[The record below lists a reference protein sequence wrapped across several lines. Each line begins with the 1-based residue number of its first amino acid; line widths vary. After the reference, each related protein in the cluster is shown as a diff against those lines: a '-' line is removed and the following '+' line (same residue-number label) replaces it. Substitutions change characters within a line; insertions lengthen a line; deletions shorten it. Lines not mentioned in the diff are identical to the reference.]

1 MSHIALPGEKIRLY
15 FNTDATDLSGITVT
29 GIEFNDNGSSA
40 SNNTGYE
47 PNNVTTNVNS
57 GSTTGHYIEYEV
69 DDSSN
74 DMGFP
79 VFKFKLEDTAGNESS
94 VITKTGP
101 TTLALSVQARQ
112 WLHPADN
119 NTEFQVRL
127 IEVDDLTQD
136 YGEVQFDLSY
146 NKTSDFYQLYD
157 INKIVFNA
165 DKDISYN
172 STGLKRTPTWY
183 NEFFWTIDT
192 AKNND
197 YTMTDT
203 TSNNLFDSN
212 GDYSIKSSAFNNDDS
227 DGKKHEGSSAATDF
241 PGIGGGD
248 KFIEVEL
255 HYDIDSTTA
264 AVYRRIFEQ
273 KDSNGNL
280 TGTSFTMQSEHLG
293 EGDTPPTKAYTSVR
307 SMGAAQGVNRYNN
320 NYVNTNDNWA
330 DKEDDP
336 YLMALH
342 NFSQKTNANNE
353 PIKSFKLNADYSTV
367 SAKYKFP
374 TYLWGSVLKGKIDD
388 SNGWTQCEAWN
399 GAGDWPVRRY
409 DVSKNIL
416 EYDIKG
422 YYIKAQENNNFDET
436 ILTYNNGTLPPGAN
450 PNIKQLIDVNDITA
464 YSQTAKLY
472 NDDPFIQQNGATQR
486 KYPEMINYIH
496 RFKMDEMNG
505 TSDNLVKYGI
515 SGEKIDWQ
523 ITPVNEHDFGKIDLA
538 SDGTGSLSWNSAS
551 EYAAHG
557 DNVKQGYI
565 PRLPFNDTNL
575 QNPEF
580 INKSGGT
587 NKSTT
592 ADEFQST
599 YDSSGNF
606 DVSFNYWEE
615 GKQLYFPSENYD
627 VSYNSAGSI
636 PESKSYFVNKFKFH
650 TDISGATTAFTS
662 SINLDMRMMAV
673 DTGNPFLGA
682 YNVLYIHN
690 DTSDFATGGTN
701 GFISSSL
708 EVNNV
713 SQYPNKLEVYEGITY
728 IFDVS
733 DSTNSAYEINF
744 STSTPSSVN
753 TSYTSIGSS
762 SITRNGDPGTSGAT
776 VTIVAPSSTMY
787 IYDSSNNGLSTPAD
801 GFGGPLMDQLFN
813 QGEESGGWTNM
824 GTFSGTGSYGI
835 SSVEPVGDYRIK
847 DISWNETYNGI
858 MGNGDTN
865 DISFNVTD
873 LSNNRYYK
881 YYYTITNTL
890 CKTDASGVRFP
901 QTGYNS
907 VLTNPANPTA
917 IFNNF
922 ENYTDNTET
931 DVAVNAPNAYPAIP
945 LGFFAAVPGG
955 GVVAGAPIGIGYGTD
970 IENML
975 FNVEWQYKERSYA
988 PSSLQ
993 REVLGLSNNIAIK
1006 NMNDA
1011 EAFGYS
1017 ISMSGDG
1024 KTIAVGAPYYDGRL
1038 NDNTGNEV
1046 SSTTKMGRVTVFKWR
1061 NSRWE
1066 MDHFSSGETNSD
1078 DSGFGSNNW
1087 QHGYSLS
1094 LNHNGNVLIVGAPG
1108 EHTNSAAKGR
1118 ARVYLYNEVRNVWNE
1133 TFNSLLTNSIPNS
1146 TTDDRYFPFDDYFN
1160 NQSANK
1166 YTECG
1171 GSVAVSANGKTII
1184 AGGRTYQTTGIPESG
1199 GNTSIRAGHIQVA
1212 YWSDEHQRY
1221 QDKISIYFDGVTN
1234 SNPSEGPLSTNTIA
1248 ANWPYEGENIRAYG
1262 PDSSG
1267 GEGASAEF
1275 GYSVAVSG
1283 DGKLF
1288 ATGSRD
1294 WSGDRNYSNTNAIA
1308 FTADGNGD
1316 RTGKVALFYR
1326 AASSSLPTSSLKT
1339 NAHNG
1344 LGTSSNVNV
1353 LQGNAFADLSED
1365 SNGRYELNKA
1375 GFNNSITDMSD
1386 NEFGYALSFNN
1397 GNRLAV
1403 SAPGEDHSNYD
1414 YKGSVYIYD
1423 CNGTATGGL
1432 GSEKVNLICKIK
1444 NHDTSNDDEYFGSGL
1459 SLSGNGNYVAIG
1471 QPYKNIGSKT
1481 DSGIVQVFKIPEP
1494 ETITHVVTVQNNGSG
1509 NKYYIDGTETPNLD
1523 FVVGNTY
1530 IFDLSD
1536 TSNANGGGHPLRFST
1551 TQDGTHGAGSEFTTE
1566 VTATYDSEGGI
1577 ALGNAG
1583 ANITITI
1590 QPYSPTLY
1598 YYCEYH
1604 SGMGGNSKIFL
1615 RTATQVGGDISG
1627 NDQAEFNTS
1636 DTMRDDKALFGY
1648 SVDLNNAGDVLCVGA
1663 PQYGYSQ
1670 THPPVDVSG
1679 NGYAMVFK
1687 YDSVN
1692 NKWVN
1697 VSGKYTDGGNS
1708 YTTKNQSSL
1717 YDGSSN
1723 VVVSGGNLNFT
1734 LIESSMDVEDSD
1746 SLMPFSRGRCP
1757 DYGSN
1762 IVVKSANRTD
1772 NIVDWNYSPETTITV
1787 GDSEQNDFEV
1797 DKLYFNRFV
1806 NDVGTSPLTL
1816 RLSFKN
1822 TLGRIYATGPDPQ
1835 DNDYNSGAGTP
1846 NPTLTMFNQFTF
1858 DISYNKG
1865 SINTP
1870 DWVDVSSNVNLNHW
1884 TTNGHVGSSVDTGDG
1899 LIYTIVGAVGNQ
1911 TGTDWESIQP
1921 WKNGEG
1927 YAPGSKKDGD
1937 VELYFDD
1944 QAIKYTENNNI
1955 TYWTHANSWR
1965 WNIRVSY
1972 NKGSS
1977 GNDKIVSQ
1985 FNRFTNGEYD
1995 GDGDTSS
2002 FEIELAQFTQ
2012 QSVEIPSPIPNS
2024 LSINTLTPEI
2034 IIRDFATPA
2043 TTYITGSSIPYDTL
2057 IEIEV
2062 RFPRPIYTDS
2072 HLGNF
2077 DNSFFNYLGDSSQT
2091 IFDAGNN
2098 NNNTVT
2104 LLDPTTDGAYG
2115 WSITATVNNKW
2126 SIDSNPDEEIQ
2137 LLANYI
2143 NDKYGNPNI
2152 ASSWIGWQVNFQNAF
2167 DNSQDA
2173 EGVSDTLGLSEFE
2186 DDTGTGTY
2194 HITAIGPNWSGGSG
2208 DTLNI
2213 KFYKDTN
2220 SSSRFIAPTDFKSNF
2235 TITGN
2240 TTDVTISSS
2249 SPGWDANNSYYELG
2263 ITVSSSAT
2271 SNSTDATVSLNNSA
2285 NGTFTDSYEYT
2296 ISFD

>member
-1 MSHIALPGEKIRLY
+1 MRVMTL
-15 FNTDATDLSGITVT
+15 DT
-29 GIEFNDNGSSA
+29 G
-40 SNNTGYE
+40 
-47 PNNVTTNVNS
+47 
-57 GSTTGHYIEYEV
+57 
-69 DDSSN
+69 
-74 DMGFP
+74 
-79 VFKFKLEDTAGNESS
+79 
-94 VITKTGP
+94 
-101 TTLALSVQARQ
+101 
-112 WLHPADN
+112 
-119 NTEFQVRL
+119 
-127 IEVDDLTQD
+127 
-136 YGEVQFDLSY
+136 
-146 NKTSDFYQLYD
+146 
-157 INKIVFNA
+157 
-165 DKDISYN
+165 
-172 STGLKRTPTWY
+172 TP
-183 NEFFWTIDT
+183 FGG
-192 AKNND
+192 
-197 YTMTDT
+197 
-203 TSNNLFDSN
+203 TSN
-212 GDYSIKSSAFNNDDS
+212 
-227 DGKKHEGSSAATDF
+227 
-241 PGIGGGD
+241 
-248 KFIEVEL
+248 
-255 HYDIDSTTA
+255 
-264 AVYRRIFEQ
+264 AV
-273 KDSNGNL
+273 
-280 TGTSFTMQSEHLG
+280 
-293 EGDTPPTKAYTSVR
+293 
-307 SMGAAQGVNRYNN
+307 
-320 NYVNTNDNWA
+320 
-330 DKEDDP
+330 
-336 YLMALH
+336 
-342 NFSQKTNANNE
+342 
-353 PIKSFKLNADYSTV
+353 
-367 SAKYKFP
+367 
-374 TYLWGSVLKGKIDD
+374 
-388 SNGWTQCEAWN
+388 
-399 GAGDWPVRRY
+399 
-409 DVSKNIL
+409 
-416 EYDIKG
+416 
-422 YYIKAQENNNFDET
+422 
-436 ILTYNNGTLPPGAN
+436 
-450 PNIKQLIDVNDITA
+450 
-464 YSQTAKLY
+464 
-472 NDDPFIQQNGATQR
+472 
-486 KYPEMINYIH
+486 
-496 RFKMDEMNG
+496 
-505 TSDNLVKYGI
+505 
-515 SGEKIDWQ
+515 
-523 ITPVNEHDFGKIDLA
+523 
-538 SDGTGSLSWNSAS
+538 
-551 EYAAHG
+551 
-557 DNVKQGYI
+557 
-565 PRLPFNDTNL
+565 
-575 QNPEF
+575 
-580 INKSGGT
+580 
-587 NKSTT
+587 
-592 ADEFQST
+592 
-599 YDSSGNF
+599 
-606 DVSFNYWEE
+606 
-615 GKQLYFPSENYD
+615 
-627 VSYNSAGSI
+627 
-636 PESKSYFVNKFKFH
+636 
-650 TDISGATTAFTS
+650 
-662 SINLDMRMMAV
+662 
-673 DTGNPFLGA
+673 
-682 YNVLYIHN
+682 YIHN
-690 DTSDFATGGTN
+690 DTKDMPGPSAPTN
-701 GFISSSL
+701 GFVSSS
-708 EVNNV
+708 VTV
-713 SQYPNKLEVYEGITY
+713 SGTYQYPNTLQLYEGITY

-733 DSTNSAYEINF
+733 DTTNSGYEINF
-744 STSTPSSVN
+744 STTTP
-753 TSYTSIGSS
+753 TAADTAYTSIGSS

-787 IYDSSNNGLSTPAD
+787 IYDSSNNGLDKPED
-801 GFGGPLMDQLFN
+801 GFGGPLMDQKFEN
-813 QGEESGGWTNM
+813 VSGSGGGGEEEGG
-824 GTFSGTGSYGI
+824 GSYQWTLNTVTTNGTLGVA
-835 SSVEPVGDYRIK
+835 SVEPDGDYRIK

-1078 DSGFGSNNW
+1078 DSGFGNDKFN
-1087 QHGYSLS
+1087 HGYSLS
-1094 LNHNGNVLIVGAPG
+1094 LNHNGNVLIIGAPG
-1108 EHTNSAAKGR
+1108 EHESNTTKGR

-1133 TFNSLLTNSIPNS
+1133 TFNSLLTNSIPS
-1146 TTDDRYFPFDDYFN
+1146 AQADDRYFPFDDYFN
-1160 NQSANK
+1160 SHSH
-1166 YTECG
+1166 TECG
-1171 GSVAVSANGKTII
+1171 GSVAISANGKVII
-1184 AGGRTYQTTGIPESG
+1184 AGGRTYQTTNIPESE

-1212 YWSDEHQRY
+1212 FWSDEHQRY
-1221 QDKISIYFDGVTN
+1221 QDKISIYFDGNTN
-1234 SNPSEGPLSTNTIA
+1234 SNPSVGPLSTGDGTTA
-1248 ANWPYEGENIRAYG
+1248 SYPYEGSNIRAYG
-1262 PDSSG
+1262 PG
-1267 GEGASAEF
+1267 TGESAEF
-1275 GYSVAVSG
+1275 GYSVAASG

-1288 ATGSRD
+1288 STGSPF
-1294 WSGDRNYSNTNAIA
+1294 WSGDRNYSNTNAVV
-1308 FTADGNGD
+1308 FTSAGNGNS
-1316 RTGKVALFYR
+1316 TGKVALFYR

-1339 NAHNG
+1339 VVSN
-1344 LGTSSNVNV
+1344 GTSSTVNV

-1365 SNGRYELNKA
+1365 TDGRYELNKS
-1375 GFNNSITDMSD
+1375 GFTNSITDMSD
-1386 NEFGYALSFNN
+1386 NEFGYALCFNN

-1403 SAPGEDHSNYD
+1403 SAPSEDHNNID
-1414 YKGSVYIYD
+1414 DKGAVYIYD

-1444 NHDTSNDDEYFGSGL
+1444 NHNTSSDDDYFGAGL

-1471 QPYKNIGSKT
+1471 LPYKNIGSKT
-1481 DSGIVQVFKIPEP
+1481 NSGMVQVFKIPEP
-1494 ETITHVVTVQNNGSG
+1494 ETITHTVTVQNG
-1509 NKYYIDGTETPNLD
+1509 KYYIDGTETPNLD

-1530 IFDLSD
+1530 VFDLSD
-1536 TSNANGGGHPLRFST
+1536 SSNAGGSNGHPLRFST

-1577 ALGNAG
+1577 ALGNTG

-1636 DTMRDDKALFGY
+1636 DTLRDDKALFGH

-1663 PQYGYSQ
+1663 PQDQ
-1670 THPPVDVSG
+1670 TGASS

-1972 NKGSS
+1972 DKGSS

-1985 FNRFTNGEYD
+1985 FNRFTNGEY
-1995 GDGDTSS
+1995 DGDTSS

-2043 TTYITGSSIPYDTL
+2043 TTYTTGSSIPYDTQ

-2062 RFPRPIYTDS
+2062 RFPRPIYVES
-2072 HLGNF
+2072 HLGNL

-2091 IFDAGNN
+2091 IFDAGNSDN
-2098 NNNTVT
+2098 NIVT

-2126 SIDSNPDEEIQ
+2126 SIDSNTDTNNNSATTTPPAFDPDEEIQ
-2137 LLANYI
+2137 LLQKMIQETQPNQSNQNHIVIEDNNGNKKIATEEI
-2143 NDKYGNPNI
+2143 GFSFRDKTDIGGQVYGY
-2152 ASSWIGWQVNFQNAF
+2152 SDDKFFFLETRFQQLGRMGLVPEGETWKE
-2167 DNSQDA
+2167 NS
-2173 EGVSDTLGLSEFE
+2173 LS
-2186 DDTGTGTY
+2186 
-2194 HITAIGPNWSGGSG
+2194 
-2208 DTLNI
+2208 
-2213 KFYKDTN
+2213 
-2220 SSSRFIAPTDFKSNF
+2220 
-2235 TITGN
+2235 N
-2240 TTDVTISSS
+2240 TCK
-2249 SPGWDANNSYYELG
+2249 
-2263 ITVSSSAT
+2263 
-2271 SNSTDATVSLNNSA
+2271 
-2285 NGTFTDSYEYT
+2285 
-2296 ISFD
+2296 

>member
-1 MSHIALPGEKIRLY
+1 
-15 FNTDATDLSGITVT
+15 
-29 GIEFNDNGSSA
+29 
-40 SNNTGYE
+40 
-47 PNNVTTNVNS
+47 
-57 GSTTGHYIEYEV
+57 
-69 DDSSN
+69 
-74 DMGFP
+74 
-79 VFKFKLEDTAGNESS
+79 
-94 VITKTGP
+94 
-101 TTLALSVQARQ
+101 
-112 WLHPADN
+112 
-119 NTEFQVRL
+119 
-127 IEVDDLTQD
+127 
-136 YGEVQFDLSY
+136 
-146 NKTSDFYQLYD
+146 
-157 INKIVFNA
+157 
-165 DKDISYN
+165 
-172 STGLKRTPTWY
+172 
-183 NEFFWTIDT
+183 
-192 AKNND
+192 
-197 YTMTDT
+197 
-203 TSNNLFDSN
+203 
-212 GDYSIKSSAFNNDDS
+212 
-227 DGKKHEGSSAATDF
+227 
-241 PGIGGGD
+241 
-248 KFIEVEL
+248 
-255 HYDIDSTTA
+255 
-264 AVYRRIFEQ
+264 
-273 KDSNGNL
+273 
-280 TGTSFTMQSEHLG
+280 
-293 EGDTPPTKAYTSVR
+293 
-307 SMGAAQGVNRYNN
+307 
-320 NYVNTNDNWA
+320 
-330 DKEDDP
+330 
-336 YLMALH
+336 
-342 NFSQKTNANNE
+342 
-353 PIKSFKLNADYSTV
+353 
-367 SAKYKFP
+367 
-374 TYLWGSVLKGKIDD
+374 
-388 SNGWTQCEAWN
+388 
-399 GAGDWPVRRY
+399 
-409 DVSKNIL
+409 
-416 EYDIKG
+416 
-422 YYIKAQENNNFDET
+422 
-436 ILTYNNGTLPPGAN
+436 
-450 PNIKQLIDVNDITA
+450 
-464 YSQTAKLY
+464 
-472 NDDPFIQQNGATQR
+472 
-486 KYPEMINYIH
+486 
-496 RFKMDEMNG
+496 
-505 TSDNLVKYGI
+505 
-515 SGEKIDWQ
+515 
-523 ITPVNEHDFGKIDLA
+523 
-538 SDGTGSLSWNSAS
+538 
-551 EYAAHG
+551 
-557 DNVKQGYI
+557 
-565 PRLPFNDTNL
+565 
-575 QNPEF
+575 
-580 INKSGGT
+580 
-587 NKSTT
+587 
-592 ADEFQST
+592 
-599 YDSSGNF
+599 
-606 DVSFNYWEE
+606 
-615 GKQLYFPSENYD
+615 
-627 VSYNSAGSI
+627 
-636 PESKSYFVNKFKFH
+636 
-650 TDISGATTAFTS
+650 
-662 SINLDMRMMAV
+662 
-673 DTGNPFLGA
+673 
-682 YNVLYIHN
+682 
-690 DTSDFATGGTN
+690 
-701 GFISSSL
+701 
-708 EVNNV
+708 
-713 SQYPNKLEVYEGITY
+713 
-728 IFDVS
+728 
-733 DSTNSAYEINF
+733 
-744 STSTPSSVN
+744 
-753 TSYTSIGSS
+753 
-762 SITRNGDPGTSGAT
+762 
-776 VTIVAPSSTMY
+776 
-787 IYDSSNNGLSTPAD
+787 
-801 GFGGPLMDQLFN
+801 
-813 QGEESGGWTNM
+813 
-824 GTFSGTGSYGI
+824 
-835 SSVEPVGDYRIK
+835 
-847 DISWNETYNGI
+847 
-858 MGNGDTN
+858 MGNRNTN

-890 CKTDASGVRFP
+890 CKTDASGVTFP

-907 VLTNPANPTA
+907 VLTNPTNPSAT
-917 IFNNF
+917 FDNF

-945 LGFFAAVPGG
+945 LGFFAVVPGG

-975 FNVEWQYKERSYA
+975 FNVEWQYRNRSYA

-1006 NMNDA
+1006 NRNDA

-1046 SSTTKMGRVTVFKWR
+1046 SSTTKMGRVVVYKWR

-1066 MDHFSSGETNSD
+1066 IDEFNTGSDNTNDSS
-1078 DSGFGSNNW
+1078 FGTDEFN
-1087 QHGYSLS
+1087 HGYSLS

-1108 EHTNSAAKGR
+1108 EHTNSSTKGR
-1118 ARVYLYNEVRNVWNE
+1118 SRVYLYNKVRNVWDE
-1133 TFNSLLTNSIPNS
+1133 TFNSLLTNSIPDAQ
-1146 TTDDRYFPFDDYFN
+1146 TDDRYFPFDDYFN

-1184 AGGRTYQTTGIPESG
+1184 AGGRTFQTIGVQETG
-1199 GNTSIRAGHIQVA
+1199 TLVDIRAGHIQVA
-1212 YWSDEHQRY
+1212 FWSDEHQRY
-1221 QDKISIYFDGVTN
+1221 QDKIIIYFDGQTD
-1234 SNPSEGPLSTNTIA
+1234 SNPSVGALSTTSGT
-1248 ANWPYEGENIRAYG
+1248 ANFYPYEGQSIRAYG
-1262 PDSSG
+1262 PDDG
-1267 GEGASAEF
+1267 DSAEF

-1294 WSGDRNYSNTNAIA
+1294 WSGDRNYSTSTNVI
-1308 FTADGNGD
+1308 FVNGNGEK
-1316 RTGKVALFYR
+1316 TGKVALFYR

-1403 SAPGEDHSNYD
+1403 SAPGEDHSNYN

-1471 QPYKNIGSKT
+1471 QPFKNIGSKT

-1494 ETITHVVTVQNNGSG
+1494 ETITHVVTVQNNGSV
-1509 NKYYIDGTETPNLD
+1509 NKYYIDGTETPDLD

-1536 TSNANGGGHPLRFST
+1536 SSNAGGLNGHPLHFST
-1551 TQDGTHGAGSEFTTE
+1551 TQDGTHGGGTKFTTG
-1566 VTATYDSEGGI
+1566 VTATYDVESGP

-1598 YYCEYH
+1598 YYCQYH

-1663 PQYGYSQ
+1663 PQYPYSPNLSN
-1670 THPPVDVSG
+1670 TVDVSG

-1697 VSGKYTDGGNS
+1697 VSGKYTDGVNS
-1708 YTTKNQSSL
+1708 YTTKSQSSL
-1717 YDGSSN
+1717 YDGSRN

-1734 LIESSMDVEDSD
+1734 LIESSTDIEDSD
-1746 SLMPFSRGRCP
+1746 ALTPFSRGRCP

-1762 IVVKSANRTD
+1762 ISAQSANRKD
-1772 NIVDWNYSPETTITV
+1772 HIADWNYSPKTTITV
-1787 GDSEQNDFEV
+1787 GDFEQNDFEV

-1806 NDVGTSPLTL
+1806 NEASDSPLTL

-1899 LIYTIVGAVGNQ
+1899 LIYTIVGAAVNQ
-1911 TGTDWESIQP
+1911 AGDWESIQP

-1937 VELYFDD
+1937 VEVYFDD

-1972 NKGSS
+1972 DKGSS

-1985 FNRFTNGEYD
+1985 FNRFTNGEY
-1995 GDGDTSS
+1995 DGDTSS

-2034 IIRDFATPA
+2034 IIRNSTNT
-2043 TTYITGSSIPYDTL
+2043 TTYTTGSSIPYDTQ

-2062 RFPRPIYTDS
+2062 RFPREVYDDS
-2072 HLGNF
+2072 HHGDLSNNF
-2077 DNSFFNYLGDSSQT
+2077 FSYLGDNSTGGS
-2091 IFDAGNN
+2091 IFYKEGQSDTWNGQ
-2098 NNNTVT
+2098 VT
-2104 LLDPTTDGAYG
+2104 SLSPTLNEAYG
-2115 WSITATVNNKW
+2115 WKIQATVSNKW
-2126 SIDSNPDEEIQ
+2126 DISGNTNTTNNSATTSPTIFTPDEEIQ

-2152 ASSWIGWQVNFQNAF
+2152 ASSWIGWQVDFSNAF
-2167 DNSQDA
+2167 DYSQAA
-2173 EGVSDTLGLSEFE
+2173 EGDSSNYGSATSF
-2186 DDTGTGTY
+2186 DDNTFGTGTY
-2194 HITAIGPNWSGGSG
+2194 NITNIGTNWTG

-2213 KFYKDTN
+2213 QFKKDGN
-2220 SSSRFIAPTDFKSNF
+2220 SSRFIAPTDFKSNF

-2240 TTDVTISSS
+2240 TTEVTITSGSWGAS
-2249 SPGWDANNSYYELG
+2249 NDYYELEVM
-2263 ITVSSSAT
+2263 IDTSAT
-2271 SNSTDATVSLNNSA
+2271 STSQNAIVSLNNSA
-2285 NGTFTDSYEYT
+2285 NNTYQDTYQYI
-2296 ISFD
+2296 ISFA